1 METILDILKIV
12 LPTILSFVIGWL
24 TSKLRKAKQQKE
36 DSEAFQQALV
46 WVLRWVAKKAILE
59 DAKWYL
65 ENGITAK
72 ELKEFTDAYNS
83 YHTLGGNG
91 EVTVVYK
98 KVCALEVKVE

>member
-1 METILDILKIV
+1 METLIDILKII
-12 LPTILSFVIGWL
+12 LPTILSFVLGWL
-24 TSKLRKAKQQKE
+24 SSKLKKAKQQKE
-36 DSEAFQQALV
+36 DNEAQQVAMA
-46 WVLRWVAKKAILE
+46 WVVRWVAKKAILE

-72 ELKEFTDAYNS
+72 ELKEFTDAYNA